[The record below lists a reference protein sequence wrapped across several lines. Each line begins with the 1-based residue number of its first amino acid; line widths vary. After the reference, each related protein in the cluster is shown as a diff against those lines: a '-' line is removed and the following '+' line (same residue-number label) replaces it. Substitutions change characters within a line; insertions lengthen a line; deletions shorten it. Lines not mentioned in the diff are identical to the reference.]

1 MTHFKN
7 DKSRDYTLNYIG
19 NAWLRT
25 PAELRTQFAPT
36 LDEVEGFIAAA
47 IEERPSVAAA
57 GYPVALLAER
67 GYLLAVAERNGLPVP
82 ADESDDE

>member
-7 DKSRDYTLNYIG
+7 EKSRDYTLNYIA
-19 NAWLRT
+19 NEWLKT

-36 LDEVEGFIAAA
+36 LEEVEGFIGAA
-47 IEERPSVAAA
+47 IEERPAVAAA

-67 GYLLAVAERNGLPVP
+67 GYQISVAQRNGLPVP
-82 ADESDDE
+82 DDEMDTE